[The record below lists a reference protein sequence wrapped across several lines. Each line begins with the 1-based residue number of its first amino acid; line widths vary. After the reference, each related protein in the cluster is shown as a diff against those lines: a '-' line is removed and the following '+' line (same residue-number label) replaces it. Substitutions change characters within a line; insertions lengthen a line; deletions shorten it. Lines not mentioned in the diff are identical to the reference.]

1 MNYALLL
8 ILLAGQIPSQ
18 PIHLETDSLVY
29 EIGADGLNHAFRI
42 RQTGENLLAKPS
54 NFMSVEKDGRRTG
67 STAVEREGENLHVK
81 FGESGVDAQVRVKT
95 LANYLTLELISISD
109 PNVSSVELA
118 NLPLTLTEYVSHTLA
133 SCRNDEYAAAVIPL
147 NIATHSRGEG
157 SVLIA
162 ESDRRVRLEGTK
174 FAIVGCPT
182 RDLLRRIERIELDNG
197 LPHPTLGGVWA
208 RNSREMMKSYLFVDL
223 TEDTADAMIDYA
235 KAGGFGYIVVYDGVW
250 NATHGSYPVDRKNF
264 PHGDAGLKAVSD
276 KIHRAGLKFGMH
288 NLDLV
293 VDKTDALVHPV
304 PASGFLMYP
313 DRRRTLAAAIGPA
326 DTFIPTATSPAGLL
340 AKADKSRFHGRDLR
354 IGDEILTYD
363 DLQTTTPY
371 GFIGCKRGAHDTV
384 AAAHPAGV
392 AIDNFAEFID
402 YYLPD
407 IKSDLYDRVAKG
419 EAGALNKFGFD
430 FMYPDG
436 NFENLT
442 FWPEPPRWYIFNLE
456 ISKLFGYTQHEV
468 LFAHTPSDDYSWHIF
483 SRGNTVDI
491 VYSGIMEHFDRETV
505 EGRKWCIE
513 DLLPFEFGWFGY
525 LTHSEVADSTRP
537 REMEYA
543 WSKALAYGA
552 AMSLETTKK
561 QMDGNGRT
569 SEIFAIIRNWE
580 ELKLKDY
587 FSEKIREQLKTPG
600 QEFTLQRTTAGQWQ
614 VLPVSYSPDKYV
626 QGENS
631 WTVENPHSSQPL
643 RVSIEAK
650 PSLAEYG
657 DPANVVLLDPAQ
669 PLNIHTSGL
678 GPVGVAERQTQGL
691 AFALKGDSD
700 GFDVSAVNK
709 GSTPAGWGSDEVILD
724 GAKDLRQN
732 RALGTWVEGD
742 GSGSYLHFVVED
754 SSRWSTRDYYVRLDF
769 KGRRYVQMPESAHG
783 EIYNFAF
790 PFSNYWAIRDIKF
803 QQILRVYV
811 LLSNLPPDAAVKA
824 RFSRLEALRETPQ
837 ALRNPSLNV
846 NGKSFTFPVELETD
860 WYLEYLG
867 AGKARVFDA
876 NGFTKA
882 EVAPKGWVPPLSNGV
897 NKVVFRGEPC
907 PQAKVTFMTRGEP
920 LR

>member
-1 MNYALLL
+1 MNYAFLL

-18 PIHLETDSLVY
+18 PIHLETGSLVY
-29 EIGADGLNHAFRI
+29 EIGADGLNHAFRD
-42 RQTGENLLAKPS
+42 RQTGENLLAKSS
-54 NFMSVEKDGRRTG
+54 NFMSVEKDGRRIG
-67 STAVEREGENLHVK
+67 STAVEREGENLRVK
-81 FGESGVDAQVRVKT
+81 FGESGVEVQVRVKT
-95 LANYLTLELISISD
+95 LANYLTLELTSIND
-109 PNVSSVELA
+109 PTVSSVELA
-118 NLPLTLTEYVSHTLA
+118 NLPLMLTEYVSHTLA
-133 SCRNDEYAAAVIPL
+133 SCRNDKYAAAVLPL
-147 NIATHSRGEG
+147 NIETHSRGEG
-157 SVLIA
+157 SVLIVEA
-162 ESDRRVRLEGTK
+162 DRRVRLEGTK

-208 RNSREMMKSYLFVDL
+208 RNSPEMMKSYLFVDL

-235 KAGGFGYIVVYDGVW
+235 RAGGFGYIVVYDGVW
-250 NATHGSYPVDRKNF
+250 NATHGSYPVNRENF

-313 DRRRTLAAAIGPA
+313 DRRRTLASAIGPA
-326 DTFIPTATSPAGLL
+326 DTFIPTTTSPAGLL

-354 IGDEILTYD
+354 IGDEIVTYD
-363 DLQTTTPY
+363 DLQTTPPY
-371 GFIGCKRGAHDTV
+371 GFAGCRRGAHDTV
-384 AAAHPAGV
+384 AAAHPDGA

-430 FMYPDG
+430 FNYPDG
-436 NFENLT
+436 VFENLT
-442 FWPEPPRWYIFNLE
+442 FWPEPPSWYIYNLE
-456 ISKLFGYTQHEV
+456 VSKLFGYTQREV
-468 LFAHTPSDDYSWHIF
+468 MFAHTPGNDYSWHVF
-483 SRGNTVDI
+483 SRGNTVDM
-491 VYSGIMEHFDRETV
+491 VYSGILEHFDRESV

-513 DLLPFEFGWFGY
+513 DLQPFEFGWFGY
-525 LTHSEVADSTRP
+525 LTHSEEADATRP

-543 WSKALAYGA
+543 WSKALGYGV

-569 SEIFAIIRNWE
+569 SEILAINRNWE

-587 FSEKIREQLKTPG
+587 FSEKIREQLKAPG
-600 QEFTLQRTTAGQWQ
+600 REFTLQRTPNGQWQ

-626 QGENS
+626 QGEKL
-631 WTVENPHSSQPL
+631 WTVDNPYSSQPL
-643 RVSIEAK
+643 RVSIEAR

-657 DPANVVLLDPAQ
+657 DPANIVLLDPGK
-669 PLNIHTSGL
+669 PLNLHTSGL
-678 GPVGVAERQTQGL
+678 GPAGVAERQTQGL
-691 AFALKGDSD
+691 AFALKGDSE

-709 GSTPAGWGSDEVILD
+709 GSTPAGWGSAEVILG

-754 SSRWSTRDYYVRLDF
+754 PSRWSTRDYYVRLDF

-783 EIYNFAF
+783 EIYDFAF
-790 PFSNYWAIRDIKF
+790 PFSNYWAIREIKF
-803 QQILRVYV
+803 QQILRVYI
-811 LLSNLPPDAAVKA
+811 LLSNVPPDAAVKA
-824 RFSRLEALRETPQ
+824 RFGRLEALRETPL

-846 NGKSFTFPVELETD
+846 NGKSFTFPVESRNRLVS
-860 WYLEYLG
+860 G
-867 AGKARVFDA
+867 
-876 NGFTKA
+876 
-882 EVAPKGWVPPLSNGV
+882 VPR
-897 NKVVFRGEPC
+897 RG
-907 PQAKVTFMTRGEP
+907 
-920 LR
+920 